1 MLELVALAALAATD
15 QSTAGTLSLSG
26 NLDTAV
32 NYSFVQ
38 PNRQA
43 VGGGLTSVSVEAGV
57 PTPRNGY
64 FPLRVS
70 IDNFSGPSEV
80 VRLAF
85 IPTQNGVHA
94 ITRNVEVKAGERRHV
109 DLMVPYA
116 FRYGRLTARAPGIT
130 TGGETS
136 PYFNAIYGAQRLVLS
151 LGLADEF
158 EKAAGQAASH
168 SAADLQV
175 YAIPFEE
182 APGELAAYAGYD
194 AVVIPKA
201 GIDGLS
207 EAARRAL
214 EAYVAT
220 GGVLLAPNAGR
231 GADTYFPLARGGEGT
246 FVEYGLGYTVFCA
259 QCGKMNLPQV
269 QDAALHRDQAIFPLG
284 QQANGYGGYRPYNTV
299 GPNDALLPQATAPLG
314 RFLAIIGA
322 FTLLI
327 GPGSIFVARRR
338 GPAALLV
345 TIPGTAFITC
355 VVIIGTSLIEDGFSV
370 HASSHGFVQLD
381 SARHRAISAGV
392 TAYYA
397 NLSPSGARF
406 DLLTAV
412 MGPGEGRGE
421 MYGAGMDWG
430 ENAVAGSDFL
440 PSRTYREWGYLSVL
454 PTRARVVVKKSGNAV
469 KIQNALGA
477 KASRLFVEVD
487 GLVYEAD
494 ELRDGAEATARLSS
508 SHVPE
513 LGVNASKRFG
523 PHLMERIRAPLSEG
537 EFQAELGD
545 SELMPTGGLRLN
557 HHDSMQVVR
566 GGFEQ

>member
-1 MLELVALAALAATD
+1 
-15 QSTAGTLSLSG
+15 
-26 NLDTAV
+26 
-32 NYSFVQ
+32 
-38 PNRQA
+38 
-43 VGGGLTSVSVEAGV
+43 
-57 PTPRNGY
+57 
-64 FPLRVS
+64 
-70 IDNFSGPSEV
+70 
-80 VRLAF
+80 
-85 IPTQNGVHA
+85 
-94 ITRNVEVKAGERRHV
+94 
-109 DLMVPYA
+109 
-116 FRYGRLTARAPGIT
+116 
-130 TGGETS
+130 
-136 PYFNAIYGAQRLVLS
+136 
-151 LGLADEF
+151 
-158 EKAAGQAASH
+158 
-168 SAADLQV
+168 LQV
-175 YAIPFEE
+175 YAIPADE

-201 GIDGLS
+201 GIDTLS

-231 GADTYFPLARGGEGT
+231 AADTYFPLARSGEGT

-259 QCGKMNLPQV
+259 QCGKINLPQV
-269 QDAALHRDQAIFPLG
+269 ADAAQHRDQAILPLG
-284 QQANGYGGYRPYNTV
+284 QQPNPYGYRQYNG
-299 GPNDALLPQATAPLG
+299 GPTDALLPQATAPLG

-370 HASSHGFVQLD
+370 HASSHSFVLLD

-397 NLSPSGARF
+397 NLAPSAARF

-421 MYGAGMDWG
+421 IYGAGMDWG
-430 ENAVAGSDFL
+430 EAATAGSDFL

-454 PTRARVVVKKSGNAV
+454 PTRARVVVKKSGNTV
-469 KIQNALGA
+469 KVQNALGA
-477 KASRLFVEVD
+477 KVERLYVSVD

-494 ELRDGAEATARLSS
+494 DLRDGSEVVAKVSANRP
-508 SHVPE
+508 PE

-523 PHLMERIRAPLSEG
+523 AHVMEQLRLPLAEG
-537 EFQAELGD
+537 EFQAELPESD
-545 SELMPTGGLRLN
+545 LMPTGGLRLN
-557 HHDSMQVVR
+557 HHDSLQVVR